1 LPQKGSRRESSSQRV
16 GASER
21 VVVGSD
27 DEKDLRADE
36 TLTVPVLRD
45 VLPEG
50 LPVPS
55 VVLILADPGAGR
67 EMLTL
72 ELLST
77 RLRAGHKVL
86 WISLENFPN
95 ALRATFELTDVDKTI
110 HERVDSLE
118 FFDCYSSQVGTKS
131 TERYSADP
139 SNLPNLSVAISLAIS
154 KLSRDAHLVV
164 MLDSLSSLV
173 QMAGAR
179 AAIEFFR
186 TLVGKVRSVEGDLL
200 TTLNGKAF
208 SPTVLA
214 SVQEMVDG
222 VLELRMTDDQ
232 TDVHRYLRIRKMLGR
247 RYDSMSIPYDI
258 DEEHGVLRRAGGPP
272 VSSAAELTIDASGRE
287 RAQAR
292 LSSVTESISVEDALL
307 QAIDSGLL
315 ALGEI
320 ARDTF
325 YDRFDQ
331 KYQLKREE
339 IPERLGTFHYAFETM
354 VGAGARLVET
364 QMAKSLM
371 SKLGLDFTEN
381 TDWNIVDYFEHAKAQ
396 FRTKT
401 RVESTQPLFAPDE
414 ASYLPFILGNKP
426 PATLQECKTQL
437 LELDRNVSLSTS
449 DAVRIDVLRIWLLS
463 VQGADRESHEVLET
477 AKKLLFRYLETEFL
491 EFQARA
497 QARNPEKVS
506 GEESERALLCWYLKN
521 HIRLD
526 DSATMHEIATDYERR
541 RAANYQ
547 LAQRVLGLTP
557 E

>member
-1 LPQKGSRRESSSQRV
+1 MTRNVKAIGGESLGLQAVAPNKSGS
-16 GASER
+16 GTSEGY
-21 VVVGSD
+21 VQ
-27 DEKDLRADE
+27 ADE
-36 TLTVPVLRD
+36 AFTAPVLRD

-55 VVLILADPGAGR
+55 AVLILADPGAGR

-77 RLRAGHKVL
+77 RLRAGHKIL

-95 ALRATFELTDVDKTI
+95 ALRATFELTDVDKAI

-118 FFDCYSSQVGTKS
+118 FFDCYSSQIGTKS

-186 TLVGKVRSVEGDLL
+186 TLVGKVRSVEGGLL
-200 TTLNGKAF
+200 TTLNRKAF

-232 TDVHRYLRIRKMLGR
+232 TDVRRYLRIRKMLGR

-258 DEEHGVLRRAGGPP
+258 DQESGILHRIDSNSVGPASGLTNSVSEHDRAEGVRPTSWPTSTVNGLGANGLNGLLGMAKDRIYLSNNDNLSRVPPP
-272 VSSAAELTIDASGRE
+272 VEPPSI
-287 RAQAR
+287 
-292 LSSVTESISVEDALL
+292 TESIAVEEALL

-320 ARDTF
+320 VRDTL
-325 YDRFDQ
+325 YDRFDK
-331 KYQLKREE
+331 KYLLRRDE
-339 IPERLGTFHYAFETM
+339 IPERLDTFHNALGM
-354 VGAGARLVET
+354 MLGAGAKVIET
-364 QMAKSLM
+364 QIAKSLV
-371 SKLGLDFTEN
+371 SRLGLDFTEN
-381 TDWNIVDYFEHAKAQ
+381 VDWTIVNYFDYARK
-396 FRTKT
+396 
-401 RVESTQPLFAPDE
+401 
-414 ASYLPFILGNKP
+414 
-426 PATLQECKTQL
+426 
-437 LELDRNVSLSTS
+437 
-449 DAVRIDVLRIWLLS
+449 
-463 VQGADRESHEVLET
+463 
-477 AKKLLFRYLETEFL
+477 
-491 EFQARA
+491 ARA
-497 QARNPEKVS
+497 ARE
-506 GEESERALLCWYLKN
+506 
-521 HIRLD
+521 
-526 DSATMHEIATDYERR
+526 
-541 RAANYQ
+541 
-547 LAQRVLGLTP
+547 
-557 E
+557 

>member
-1 LPQKGSRRESSSQRV
+1 MTRNAKAIGGESLGLQ
-16 GASER
+16 A
-21 VVVGSD
+21 VVPNKSGTGTGEGYVQAG
-27 DEKDLRADE
+27 EAF
-36 TLTVPVLRD
+36 TAPVLRD

-55 VVLILADPGAGR
+55 AVLILADPGAGR

-95 ALRATFELTDVDKTI
+95 ALRATFELTDLDKTI

-131 TERYSADP
+131 SERYSADP

-186 TLVGKVRSVEGDLL
+186 TLVGKVRSVQGDLL
-200 TTLNGKAF
+200 TTLNRKAF

-214 SVQEMVDG
+214 SVQEMVDA

-232 TDVHRYLRIRKMLGR
+232 TDVRRYLRIRKMLGR
-247 RYDSMSIPYDI
+247 RYDSMSIPYEI
-258 DEEHGVLRRAGGPP
+258 DQENGILHRIDSNSVGSVSGLTNGVNEQDRAEDVRPTLWSSSTTVNGPEANGLNGLLGAAKDRTYLFNNEGLSRVLP
-272 VSSAAELTIDASGRE
+272 SVEPSSI
-287 RAQAR
+287 
-292 LSSVTESISVEDALL
+292 TESISVEEALL

-320 ARDTF
+320 VRDTL
-325 YDRFDQ
+325 YDRFDK

-339 IPERLGTFHYAFETM
+339 IPEKLDTFHNALGVM
-354 VGAGARLVET
+354 LGAGARVIET
-364 QMAKSLM
+364 QIAKSLV
-371 SKLGLDFTEN
+371 SRLGLDFTEN
-381 TDWNIVDYFEHAKAQ
+381 LDWTIVNYFDLA
-396 FRTKT
+396 R
-401 RVESTQPLFAPDE
+401 R
-414 ASYLPFILGNKP
+414 
-426 PATLQECKTQL
+426 
-437 LELDRNVSLSTS
+437 
-449 DAVRIDVLRIWLLS
+449 
-463 VQGADRESHEVLET
+463 
-477 AKKLLFRYLETEFL
+477 
-491 EFQARA
+491 ARA
-497 QARNPEKVS
+497 
-506 GEESERALLCWYLKN
+506 
-521 HIRLD
+521 
-526 DSATMHEIATDYERR
+526 AT
-541 RAANYQ
+541 
-547 LAQRVLGLTP
+547 
-557 E
+557 